1 MLSLVLICVYLLSY
15 FTIGASFDLQFIFI
29 CKLVCLDQVQFY
41 VFFHEVKA
49 QATFD
54 RFELVRWRS
63 YNVAPLRATA
73 DWLIDSLR
81 ARKRPRLDVL

>member
-41 VFFHEVKA
+41 VFFMKSRLKRH
-49 QATFD
+49 
-54 RFELVRWRS
+54 
-63 YNVAPLRATA
+63 
-73 DWLIDSLR
+73 LIVSN
-81 ARKRPRLDVL
+81 